1 LADHPKRATGGQQH
15 PKKIPAPIR
24 SAGIQE
30 ETGVGEERNE
40 ALRQVAESGKS
51 GASPMES
58 KRNGGV
64 DNEEEKPDA
73 RHADNRF
80 GGRHKMG

>member
-1 LADHPKRATGGQQH
+1 M
-15 PKKIPAPIR
+15 R
-24 SAGIQE
+24 SASIQE

-51 GASPMES
+51 MASPMES
-58 KRNGGV
+58 KRNCGV
-64 DNEEEKPDA
+64 DNEEEEPDA

-80 GGRHKMG
+80 GRRHKIG